1 MINFVSPTSGRHVE
15 LEPVVI
21 NIRTPG
27 EPLPRDFTAT
37 AVIVDGKA
45 HISLGASHTKNAN
58 PHEIKTAIQ
67 EALKSIGVR
76 DISFRRGKERAK

>member
-1 MINFVSPTSGRHVE
+1 MISFVSPTSGRHVE
-15 LEPVVI
+15 PEPVVI

-45 HISLGASHTKNAN
+45 HISLGASHTKDAN

-67 EALKSIGVR
+67 EALKSIGVI
-76 DISFRRGKERAK
+76 DFSFRRGKERTK

>member
-1 MINFVSPTSGRHVE
+1 VINFVSPTSGRHVE

-37 AVIVDGKA
+37 AVIVNGKA

-67 EALKSIGVR
+67 EALKSIGVH
-76 DISFRRGKERAK
+76 DFSFRRGKERTK

>member
-1 MINFVSPTSGRHVE
+1 VINFVSEISGRHVE
-15 LEPVVI
+15 LEPVVV

-67 EALKSIGVR
+67 EALKSIG
-76 DISFRRGKERAK
+76 IHEFSFRRGKERAK